1 MSSDQAL
8 PGEIIPQIASG
19 DPAVSL
25 FGRIGKWLGH
35 AAGLDSFHPPDPS
48 RAGPSGG
55 PALPVPFRRSVGP
68 TQTAGAFSAAHAATP
83 GGARLPDGPPQP
95 NALSFG

>member
-1 MSSDQAL
+1 VSSDQAL

-35 AAGLDSFHPPDPS
+35 AADLASFHPPI
-48 RAGPSGG
+48 
-55 PALPVPFRRSVGP
+55 PV
-68 TQTAGAFSAAHAATP
+68 A
-83 GGARLPDGPPQP
+83 PPE
-95 NALSFG
+95 AESLACT

>member
-8 PGEIIPQIASG
+8 PGEIIQQIASG

-35 AAGLDSFHPPDPS
+35 AADLDSFHPPDPS
-48 RAGPSGG
+48 RAGRSG
-55 PALPVPFRRSVGP
+55 VSSVYMIGWRGRLVCKTLYYIGHHEEGSSP
-68 TQTAGAFSAAHAATP
+68 WLIPDRLAGAS
-83 GGARLPDGPPQP
+83 R
-95 NALSFG
+95 SF